1 MSTRDAA
8 TALASLGFTGLESE
22 IYAFLL
28 SESTVTGYRIAQAIG
43 KPVANTYKAIQ
54 TLQLK
59 GAIEVEES
67 SSRLCRAVPSDE
79 LLDRL
84 ARDFNRKKGEAKDA
98 LSQIGHTGSD
108 DRIYSIRSKSHS
120 LQRSL
125 EMISSGKKSIIAI
138 GPSEVFR
145 YLLASLEEA
154 HGRSVG
160 VFLKSDHE
168 LATEVLE
175 LVTGHS
181 EHELLAKWSYMRL
194 AVDGE
199 QYLGGWLDRTGED
212 AEMMWTKNPT
222 QALLGYQSVATE
234 WTLTALEQK
243 IEGGAGPKRLAKV
256 LSSVLPAAKTPGA
269 ARAGL
274 SVELP

>member
-1 MSTRDAA
+1 MSTREAA

-67 SSRLCRAVPSDE
+67 ASRLCRAVPSDE

-84 ARDFNRKKGEAKDA
+84 ARDFNRKREEAKSA
-98 LSQIGHTGSD
+98 LSQVGPSESD
-108 DRIYSIRSKSHS
+108 DRIYSIRSKSQA

-125 EMISSGKKSIIAI
+125 EMISTGKMSIIVI
-138 GPSEVFR
+138 GPIDIVKS
-145 YLLASLEEA
+145 LLTSLEVA
-154 HGRSVG
+154 RRKSVE

-168 LATEVLE
+168 LPTEGLE
-175 LVTGHS
+175 HVTGSS

-199 QYLGGWLDRTGED
+199 QYLGGRLDRTGED
-212 AEMMWTKNPT
+212 AEVIWTQNPT
-222 QALLGYQSVATE
+222 QALLGYQSAASE

-256 LSSVLPAAKTPGA
+256 LSAILPAANTLGA

-274 SVELP
+274 TIELP